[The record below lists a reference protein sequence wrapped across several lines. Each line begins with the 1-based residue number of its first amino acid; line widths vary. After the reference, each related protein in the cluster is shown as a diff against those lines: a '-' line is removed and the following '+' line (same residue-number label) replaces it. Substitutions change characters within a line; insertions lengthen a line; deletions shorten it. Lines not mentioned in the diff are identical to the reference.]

1 MKKHMSFYAS
11 LLLVTAL
18 ILSDFTPVQAQSQP
32 AGNSSN
38 QSSKTQ
44 PTKSSYTKAQ
54 RKYDSEFAM
63 AAASTSHLVVS
74 LGKLAQQ
81 KAIVQEV
88 KDWGKTM
95 EQEYTAVGQ
104 KLDTI
109 ARRNSIAVPAMMSPE
124 DRSIYNDVDG
134 RKYLGFDKKYLRDLL
149 TLHQRTAKRYAEAAT
164 KLSNPEL
171 LAYVTEMLPKIR
183 AHEAKTAELFER
195 ANALK

>member
-1 MKKHMSFYAS
+1 MKKHMSFCAS
-11 LLLVTAL
+11 LLLVTSL
-18 ILSDFTPVQAQSQP
+18 LLKDFTPVQAQSQP
-32 AGNSSN
+32 TESSSS
-38 QSSKTQ
+38 QSSKT
-44 PTKSSYTKAQ
+44 PTTKSSYTKAQ
-54 RKYDSEFAM
+54 RKYDAEFAV

-95 EQEYTAVGQ
+95 EQDYTAVGQ

-109 ARRNSIAVPAMMSPE
+109 AQRNTIAVPTMMSPE
-124 DRSIYNDVDG
+124 DRRIYDDVNG